1 MEASSRENVST
12 LLTFTWQR
20 KDFLIMSAVALF
32 RSLFHYQSWANAAL
46 LAALESL
53 HPDLQ
58 QEAQHSAR
66 RLINHNYVVGQ
77 IFAAHLVGARHS
89 YTADNTTD
97 IPALEDLRLAVS
109 ASDRWYL
116 GYLES
121 VTPAQLSENVPFVFT
136 DGDRGYMSRE
146 EMLAH
151 VVTHG
156 IYHRGEV
163 GRILAQLSITPPW
176 DTFAVFLHGTEPARR
191 LQTPDFQAI
200 SA

>member
-1 MEASSRENVST
+1 
-12 LLTFTWQR
+12 
-20 KDFLIMSAVALF
+20 MSAAALF
-32 RSLFHYQSWANAAL
+32 RPLFHYQSWANAAL
-46 LAALESL
+46 LAALASL
-53 HPDLQ
+53 PTELDAQ
-58 QEAQHSAR
+58 KQHSAR
-66 RLINHNYVVGQ
+66 RLINHNYSVGQ

-89 YTADNTTD
+89 YTTDNTTD
-97 IPALEDLRLAVS
+97 TPALEDLRLAVL

-116 GYLES
+116 GYLET

-163 GRILAQLSITPPW
+163 GRILTQLSITPPW
-176 DTFAVFLHGTEPARR
+176 DTFAVFLHSTEPERR
-191 LQTPDFQAI
+191 LQLSTSGDRRAI